1 MAELVA
7 NCPRCGSRSISC
19 DVAAVY
25 LVGQD
30 TRRNSMGEYVPRR
43 TFEAFAICR
52 QCKRG
57 TTFVIRER
65 DTHPEP
71 RLFENKSPPD
81 LKDAL
86 NNFFYVEKFISLKDQ
101 ATAAPPE
108 HVPANIANV
117 FREGATC
124 LRVECWN
131 AAGTMFRLCV
141 DLATRSMLP
150 PEDMPGLNSKIRHNL
165 GLRLPWLF
173 ANGKLP
179 PDLRELSTAVR
190 EDGNDGAHQ
199 GTLMKTDAEDLLDF
213 TAALLKRLFTEPKQL
228 ELAKER
234 REARRAE

>member
-1 MAELVA
+1 
-7 NCPRCGSRSISC
+7 
-19 DVAAVY
+19 
-25 LVGQD
+25 
-30 TRRNSMGEYVPRR
+30 MGEYVPRR

-71 RLFENKSPPD
+71 RLFENRSPPD

-117 FREGATC
+117 FEKAQPAYASNAGMRPGPCFGCVLTLLLDRCCRRRTC
-124 LRVECWN
+124 
-131 AAGTMFRLCV
+131 AGL
-141 DLATRSMLP
+141 
-150 PEDMPGLNSKIRHNL
+150 ESKTRHNL